1 MELRS
6 ILTADY
12 LDIIFDNRNK
22 AYGGYELRKNY
33 SQRATKAVG
42 LVLST
47 LLLAVGVHSFTS
59 GLKTQEHIN
68 APLTGDHTLANI
80 PVDMTPPPVK
90 IEPPKPAAAAMQAAT
105 IAVSVPKVVPDN
117 KVTEA
122 PPTVADMKG
131 KEIGTVNSAGNGG
144 TEAATKLIAGTGG
157 GGEMPTGTVESFPA
171 ADKIVEYV
179 EQMPQFDGDMNK
191 YLSENIQYPEM
202 ARDANVSGRVVI
214 KFVVNE
220 DGSISNAHVVKG
232 IGGGCEE
239 EAMRVINSMPR
250 WKPGKSNGKAVK
262 VYFTLPVK
270 FTVS

>member
-6 ILTADY
+6 ILTANY

-33 SQRATKAVG
+33 SQRAIKAVG
-42 LVLST
+42 FVLT
-47 LLLAVGVHSFTS
+47 TMLLAVGVHSFAS
-59 GLKTQEHIN
+59 GNKKPELIN
-68 APLTGDHTLANI
+68 VPLTATTSLANI
-80 PVDMTPPPVK
+80 EMEIKHPPVK
-90 IEPPKPAAAAMQAAT
+90 IEPPKQAAAAMQAAT
-105 IAVSVPKVVPDN
+105 IAVTIPKVVQDD

-122 PPTVADMKG
+122 PPTVADMRD

-157 GGEMPTGTVESFPA
+157 GGEMPTGSVEALPA
-171 ADKIVEYV
+171 ADKIEIYV

-214 KFVVNE
+214 RFVVNE
-220 DGSISNAHVVKG
+220 DGSISNAKVVKG
-232 IGGGCEE
+232 IGSGCEE
-239 EAMRVINSMPR
+239 EAIRVINSMPR

-270 FTVS
+270 FTNS